1 MTTGDH
7 IRQAVYCGD
16 EIALVRLCN
25 PFFGGHLWLPLPAD
39 EDHIAKWK
47 DLFITVE
54 GMMMMMTMM
63 METGTFSIFS
73 VSESVINDIHVILC
87 L

>member
-1 MTTGDH
+1 
-7 IRQAVYCGD
+7 
-16 EIALVRLCN
+16 
-25 PFFGGHLWLPLPAD
+25 
-39 EDHIAKWK
+39 
-47 DLFITVE
+47 
-54 GMMMMMTMM
+54 MMMMTMM